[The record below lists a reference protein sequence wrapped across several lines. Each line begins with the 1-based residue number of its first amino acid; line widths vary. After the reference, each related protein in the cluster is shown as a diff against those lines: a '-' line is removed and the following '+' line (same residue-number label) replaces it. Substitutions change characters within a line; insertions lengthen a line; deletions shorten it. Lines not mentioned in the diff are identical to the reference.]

1 MKAIGYCLFGF
12 LLFEAILSNA
22 QVGIGTTNPDASA
35 KLDVSSTDKGF
46 LPPRM
51 SRLQRN
57 NIAIPVEGLI
67 IWCTD
72 CGDFGQVQVH
82 NGTGWTDMLGGIPAG
97 LAIGDPFAGG
107 KVAYILQPGDPG
119 YMAGQ
124 IHGIIAASDNQS
136 TAAIWGCLE
145 ILIGET
151 TTELGTGLT
160 NTSAIINDC
169 STLGIAAR
177 ICSDLVLNGFS
188 DWFLPSKDELNKLYE
203 NKTTIGGFYSAE
215 YWSSSEYNTEV
226 AWVQSFVN
234 GGQSFNF
241 KGYPSHVRAVRSF

>member
-1 MKAIGYCLFGF
+1 MKTITYCLFGF
-12 LLFEAILSNA
+12 LLFETNMSNA

-57 NIAIPVEGLI
+57 DIATPVEGLI

-72 CGDFGQVQVH
+72 CGDFGQIQVH
-82 NGTGWTDMLGGIPAG
+82 NGTGWTDMMGGIPAG
-97 LAIGDPFAGG
+97 LAIGDPYGGG

-119 YMAGQ
+119 YVAGQ

-136 TAAIWGCLE
+136 TGAPWGCLT
-145 ILIGET
+145 IIIGET
-151 TTELGTGLT
+151 TTALGAGPT
-160 NTSAIINDC
+160 NTSAILNDC
-169 STLGIAAR
+169 GDPGIAAK
-177 ICSDLVLNGFS
+177 ICSDLVLNGYS

-203 NKTTIGGFYSAE
+203 NKTMIGGFHSAD
-215 YWSSSEYNTEV
+215 YWTSSEVNDQI

-234 GGQSFNF
+234 GLQGTNF
-241 KGYPSHVRAVRSF
+241 RAYPSHVRAVRAF